1 MLQLDRKKLDIELAR
16 QCLNVTELVELADV
30 SNALLTR
37 LFAGKCTLTTKTLG
51 KLAKALNVDPTKLI
65 KDEWRQQKKPMA
77 VNYRQGGDIEGYV
90 SVLEN
95 SKLRSLDFFVKSVYI
110 GWFWKEVKIMSYT
123 KDNLTV
129 VFADFFPIRAGEAK
143 EKIQQ
148 MIKQIQLAEYRHKQ
162 ANRN

>member
-1 MLQLDRKKLDIELAR
+1 
-16 QCLNVTELVELADV
+16 
-30 SNALLTR
+30 
-37 LFAGKCTLTTKTLG
+37 
-51 KLAKALNVDPTKLI
+51 
-65 KDEWRQQKKPMA
+65 
-77 VNYRQGGDIEGYV
+77 
-90 SVLEN
+90 
-95 SKLRSLDFFVKSVYI
+95 
-110 GWFWKEVKIMSYT
+110 MSYT